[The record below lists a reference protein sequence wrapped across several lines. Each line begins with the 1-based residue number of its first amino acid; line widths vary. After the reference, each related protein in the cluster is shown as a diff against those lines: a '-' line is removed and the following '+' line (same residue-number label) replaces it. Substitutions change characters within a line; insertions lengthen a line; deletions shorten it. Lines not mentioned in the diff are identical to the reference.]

1 MKVVL
6 NLALRSVEFTIDL
19 HGAEYSGEVLF
30 NDLDEWRVYEL
41 SGSHSLFFHL
51 DYAQSKNFS
60 SQDEWVSSI
69 IQCYWT
75 DDENFNVQL
84 IKEIILEL

>member
-1 MKVVL
+1 MRVKL

-30 NDLDEWRVYEL
+30 DDLDEWRVYEL
-41 SGSHSLFFHL
+41 SGSQSLFFHL
-51 DYAQSKNFS
+51 DYKQSKNFS
-60 SQDEWVSSI
+60 SKDEWASSI

-75 DDENFNVQL
+75 DDENFNRQL
-84 IKEIILEL
+84 ITDIILEL

>member
-1 MKVVL
+1 
-6 NLALRSVEFTIDL
+6 
-19 HGAEYSGEVLF
+19 
-30 NDLDEWRVYEL
+30 VYEL
-41 SGSHSLFFHL
+41 GGSHSLFFHL
-51 DYAQSKNFS
+51 DYSQSKNFS
-60 SQDEWVSSI
+60 SQDEWASSI

>member
-1 MKVVL
+1 MRVVL

-41 SGSHSLFFHL
+41 GGSQSLFFHL
-51 DYAQSKNFS
+51 DYSQSKNFS
-60 SQDEWVSSI
+60 SQDEWASSI